1 MKIKRGVVLAVAGS
15 LAVGYFWGVLS
26 LRLMVFPYPQIRSVL
41 AATGLYRPIA
51 AGGGSGFHRKNA
63 RAAPGN
69 TDVLAS
75 LPYLSASEDTDT
87 SITGVITHQEGL
99 AWSGFNERVLR
110 LEGNRRGE
118 A

>member
-51 AGGGSGFHRKNA
+51 AGGGYAKSPVKRPSRGCGPCILL
-63 RAAPGN
+63 RAVVFLWVSAEACVGVLPNVLPLPGN
-69 TDVLAS
+69 IRIRIMERAS
-75 LPYLSASEDTDT
+75 NIP
-87 SITGVITHQEGL
+87 
-99 AWSGFNERVLR
+99 R
-110 LEGNRRGE
+110 LLNI
-118 A
+118 

>member
-51 AGGGSGFHRKNA
+51 AGGGYAKSPVKRPSRGCGPCILLRAVVFLWVSAEACVGVLPMYCRFLEISESGLWRG
-63 RAAPGN
+63 RA
-69 TDVLAS
+69 TS
-75 LPYLSASEDTDT
+75 L
-87 SITGVITHQEGL
+87 GC
-99 AWSGFNERVLR
+99 
-110 LEGNRRGE
+110 
-118 A
+118 